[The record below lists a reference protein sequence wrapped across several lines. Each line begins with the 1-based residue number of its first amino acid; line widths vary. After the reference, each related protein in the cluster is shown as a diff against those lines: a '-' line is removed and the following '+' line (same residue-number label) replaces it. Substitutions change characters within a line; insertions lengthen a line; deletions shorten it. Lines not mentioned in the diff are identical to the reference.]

1 MEGRMTELELRQK
14 IDRQLGQL
22 ALNQLAIVSAFL
34 DSLPSEDP
42 ILFWERSAIAQRPL
56 RRLKPVKRA
65 AKAIDL
71 LKFAGTWQ
79 GNDLEECL
87 RVVHETRS
95 KSQF

>member
-1 MEGRMTELELRQK
+1 MTEAELRQK

-22 ALNQLAIVSAFL
+22 APNQLALVSAFL
-34 DSLPSEDP
+34 DSLQGEGAIPLRDD
-42 ILFWERSAIAQRPL
+42 AIAQRPL

-79 GNDLEECL
+79 GNDSEECL

>member
-22 ALNQLAIVSAFL
+22 ASNQLALVSAFL
-34 DSLPSEDP
+34 DSLQGEGAIPLRDA
-42 ILFWERSAIAQRPL
+42 AIAQRPL

-79 GNDLEECL
+79 GNDLEECF